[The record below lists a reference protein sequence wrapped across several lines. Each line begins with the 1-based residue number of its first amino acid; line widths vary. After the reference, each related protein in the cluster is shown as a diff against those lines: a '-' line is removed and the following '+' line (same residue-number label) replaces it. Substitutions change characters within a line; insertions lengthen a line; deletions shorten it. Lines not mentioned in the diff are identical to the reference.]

1 MSVKN
6 VCVNTD
12 GSYED
17 ICGYADIPDPAHPG
31 ELKVGPKGNIKVN
44 FCIDLRHSISV
55 LFIIVLN
62 SDCAAF

>member
-12 GSYED
+12 GSFED

-31 ELKVGPKGNIKVN
+31 ELKVGPIGNIIVN
-44 FCIDLRHSISV
+44 FCVDLRYYISV
-55 LFIIVLN
+55 LFILVSN
-62 SDCAAF
+62 S